1 MTPVEE
7 LPGDPPFG
15 RPYAYA
21 SYSDVQ
27 AHLSFVATWTAS
39 TRPNASQVHQHIV
52 DASDELDAAL
62 SIARYTVPVATG
74 ATIALEQLRA
84 WSAVGAAAH
93 TAAAMPQGSASKH
106 AKGLE
111 DRWQAIL
118 IDIGKGERIIPGAR
132 DRNRSRARYAGR
144 ATSTF
149 PIGPSDR

>member
-21 SYSDVQ
+21 SYSDVA
-27 AHLSFVATWTAS
+27 AHLSFVSTWTAS

-52 DASDELDAAL
+52 DAADELDAAL
-62 SIARYTVPVATG
+62 AIADYAVPVATA
-74 ATIALEQLRA
+74 ATIAIEQVRA

-93 TAAAMPQGSASKH
+93 VAAAMPQGANGKH
-106 AKGLE
+106 AQGLQ
-111 DRWQAIL
+111 DRWEALL
-118 IDIGKGERIIPGAR
+118 INIGNRKRHLPLGR
-132 DRNRSRARYAGR
+132 DRGRTRPRYAGR

-149 PIGPSDR
+149 PIGPDDR